1 MGPPSRDGPNRL
13 YRVGQSLQRGF
24 IITAQLCEVYS
35 VLIPDFALHF
45 YFESNKQVYYISRLH
60 YAGMFS
66 LKKFYVQS
74 FCTIWIWLY
83 NITTVQLIHYTRMFS
98 VRFVSKY
105 MQCFLYNRNLNV
117 HYYNSAVIQ
126 FLSAHR
132 ARSNM
137 FHNSGFIRPES
148 IVSLWAFSRHF
159 TSRGF

>member
-74 FCTIWIWLY
+74 FCTI
-83 NITTVQLIHYTRMFS
+83 
-98 VRFVSKY
+98 
-105 MQCFLYNRNLNV
+105 
-117 HYYNSAVIQ
+117 
-126 FLSAHR
+126 
-132 ARSNM
+132 
-137 FHNSGFIRPES
+137 
-148 IVSLWAFSRHF
+148 
-159 TSRGF
+159 